1 MYLSINNK
9 DYYTVHINNQIYYFE
24 SLEKYI
30 RDKRLL
36 RKIKPNTLKSILS
49 TLKTFIY
56 WAMANPSKEEDDLYL
71 YLAQFLEDE
80 ENGFEIYNSTF
91 VEELNETVE
100 YLEIKVKPKQPST
113 IDKDKAIIEDYL
125 KSTDQELFKSFNL
138 EKNIRSYNH
147 QRKYSIHDGYGLKM
161 GKMAQEAF
169 LGDASMIKND
179 DGTKEDIKAFPYQLY
194 DALLEIAKPRERLL
208 YLLTGACSARASQAL
223 NLTLYDFDYDNK
235 KVWLIDPR
243 SNNQLGIHGKGQ
255 KNFLKSA
262 YDINASKDKPH
273 VNIGF
278 KAPIP
283 LRYKS
288 RQPLF
293 WISRSYRNLFFE
305 TLPEYKFM
313 PESSRQPRHPFFFI
327 TSSGARLVP
336 QQAHETFRSHCN
348 TLKKKFPKYANQ
360 LDGIGLH
367 SLRHMFGSIM
377 ATIQAKM
384 VINKK
389 ALKYDIPSDQFKII
403 TKEAMGHK
411 SLQSTNTYF
420 NRPWNID
427 IELGEH
433 LNEVFESL
441 MTTMSF
447 EEMEERYEI
456 KRLAS

>member
-1 MYLSINNK
+1 MYLSIKDN

-36 RKIKPNTLKSILS
+36 RKIKPNTLKGILS

-71 YLAQFLEDE
+71 YLAQFLQDE

-91 VEELNETVE
+91 IEELNETVE
-100 YLEIKVKPKQPST
+100 YLEIKVKPKKPST
-113 IDKDKAIIEDYL
+113 IDKDKSIIEDYL
-125 KSTDQELFKSFNL
+125 KSTDQELLKSFNL
-138 EKNIRSYNH
+138 EKNVKSYNH
-147 QRKYSIHDGYGLKM
+147 RIKNSIHDGYGLKM
-161 GKMAQEAF
+161 GKMAQEVF
-169 LGDASMIKND
+169 LDNVSLIKND
-179 DGTKEDIKAFPYQLY
+179 DGTKEDIQAFPYQLY
-194 DALLEIAKPRERLL
+194 NTLLEIAKPRERLL
-208 YLLTGACSARASQAL
+208 YLLTGACSARVSQAL

-235 KVWLIDPR
+235 RVWLIDPR
-243 SNNQLGIHGKGQ
+243 SNDQLGIHGKGR

-262 YDINASKDKPH
+262 YGIDASKDKPH

-293 WISRSYRNLFFE
+293 WIFRTYRNLFFE
-305 TLPEYKFM
+305 TMPEYRFI
-313 PESSRQPRHPFFFI
+313 PESSRQPRHPFFFV
-327 TSSGARLVP
+327 TSSGARLTP
-336 QQAHETFRSHCN
+336 QQAHETFSSHCN
-348 TLKKKFPKYANQ
+348 ILKKKFPEYANQ

-384 VINKK
+384 IINKK

-403 TKEAMGHK
+403 TKEAMGHR
-411 SLQSTNTYF
+411 SLQSTNIYF

-441 MTTMSF
+441 MATMSI
-447 EEMEERYEI
+447 EEMEKRYEI
-456 KRLAS
+456 KRLA

>member
-1 MYLSINNK
+1 MYLSIKDK

-36 RKIKPNTLKSILS
+36 RKIKHSTLKSILS

-56 WAMANPSKEEDDLYL
+56 WTMANPGKEEDDLYL
-71 YLAQFLEDE
+71 YLAQFLQDE

-91 VEELNETVE
+91 VEDLNENIE
-100 YLEIKVKPKQPST
+100 YLEIKVKPKQPAT

-125 KSTDQELFKSFNL
+125 KATNQELFKSFNL
-138 EKNIRSYNH
+138 EKNIRAYNH
-147 QRKYSIHDGYGLKM
+147 QTKNSVHDGYGLKM
-161 GKMAQEAF
+161 GRMAQEAF
-169 LGDASMIKND
+169 LNDVSMIKSHND
-179 DGTKEDIKAFPYQLY
+179 VKEDIKVFPYQLY
-194 DALLEIAKPRERLL
+194 NALLEIANPRERLL

-223 NLTLYDFDYDNK
+223 NLTLYDFDYRNK
-235 KVWLIDPR
+235 RVWLIDPR
-243 SNNQLGIHGKGQ
+243 SNDQLGIHGVGR
-255 KNFLKSA
+255 KNFLKKA
-262 YDINASKDKPH
+262 YKIDASKDLPH

-278 KAPIP
+278 KGPIP

-293 WISRSYRNLFFE
+293 WISKTYRNLFFE
-305 TLPEYKFM
+305 TMLEYRYI
-313 PESSRQPRHPFFFI
+313 PESSRQPRHPFFFV
-327 TSSGARLVP
+327 TSSGSRLTP
-336 QQAHETFRSHCN
+336 QQAHETFRSHCKL
-348 TLKKKFPKYANQ
+348 LKKRFPEYANQ
-360 LDGIGLH
+360 LEGLGLH

-384 VINKK
+384 IINQK
-389 ALKYDIPSDQFKII
+389 AFKYYIPPDQFKII
-403 TKEAMGHK
+403 TKEAMGHR
-411 SLQSTNTYF
+411 SLQSTNVYF

-441 MTTMSF
+441 MATMSI
-447 EEMEERYEI
+447 EELEERYEI
-456 KRLAS
+456 KRLA